1 MGTPSGIKNP
11 FVSITND
18 FRIESCNEIV
28 KVLYSELEIFIES
41 TDSSYLQ
48 IGLVAIKSKNISFD
62 SIFQA
67 HVTVLNKAKVS

>member
-1 MGTPSGIKNP
+1 M
-11 FVSITND
+11 SITND

-41 TDSSYLQ
+41 VDSSYLQ
-48 IGLVAIKSKNISFD
+48 IGLVAIKFRDIPSFE

-67 HVTVLNKAKVS
+67 HVVVLNRPKVS